1 MRESPRICGEPA
13 MAAPT
18 LATASHQRGRTTPL
32 PRSGVSAAT
41 AGDEADHL
49 FVLQSAAPFDG
60 GVASMHD
67 GAATSVFGRYKRCRS
82 TTATNQ
88 RAATSRA
95 RLGGPRRTRTAIV
108 FCWEDASPA
117 RM

>member
-1 MRESPRICGEPA
+1 

-67 GAATSVFGRYKRCRS
+67 GAATSVFGRYK
-82 TTATNQ
+82 
-88 RAATSRA
+88 
-95 RLGGPRRTRTAIV
+95 L
-108 FCWEDASPA
+108 
-117 RM
+117 